1 MKLTTLCYLHTASD
15 ILLAMKKKGL
25 GVGKLNGV
33 GGKVEEGETVEQAIV
48 RETMEEIGVSINEE
62 NLEKVAII
70 TFTHEVKTEWNQECH
85 IFMVSEWEGDPV
97 ESEEMSPEWYSK
109 NNLPLERMWE
119 SDAYWLSDV
128 LGGDRIMAS
137 FNFDKNMKMKND
149 FAIEPLIE

>member
-33 GGKVEEGETVEQAIV
+33 GGKVEERESVEQAMV

-62 NLEKVAII
+62 SLEKVAIL
-70 TFTHEVKTEWNQECH
+70 TFTHDTKPEWDQECH
-85 IFMVSEWEGDPV
+85 VFMVSEWEGEPV

-109 NNLPLERMWE
+109 DNLPLEKMWE
-119 SDAYWLSDV
+119 SDLYWLRDV
-128 LGGDRIMAS
+128 LNGDRIRAR
-137 FNFDKNMKMKND
+137 FGFDENRMMKGD